1 MGAVT
6 HEVGDWLDAL
16 GLGQYAQVFAENGI
30 DFDVLPDLTDR
41 DLEKLGV
48 LLGHRRKMLRGIAG
62 LAAAGRGAPKARN
75 EPPVAEAVERRQLTV
90 SLAIWWVRRHCR
102 PSSIPRI
109 CAACTALTETPAF
122 GWLRAMAVI
131 SPSSWAMG

>member
-48 LLGHRRKMLRGIAG
+48 LLGHRRKMLRGIELGRQCRRTHQIAKHHRQLPPLDGLRYRRFIAG
-62 LAAAGRGAPKARN
+62 FWRATPSGSEASDPAQHLAAM
-75 EPPVAEAVERRQLTV
+75 AEQD
-90 SLAIWWVRRHCR
+90 
-102 PSSIPRI
+102 P
-109 CAACTALTETPAF
+109 
-122 GWLRAMAVI
+122 
-131 SPSSWAMG
+131 

>member
-41 DLEKLGV
+41 DLEKLARISHADRCIGV
-48 LLGHRRKMLRGIAG
+48 LVLRKSFCDNGLSQDQGIPDAD
-62 LAAAGRGAPKARN
+62 R
-75 EPPVAEAVERRQLTV
+75 V
-90 SLAIWWVRRHCR
+90 
-102 PSSIPRI
+102 
-109 CAACTALTETPAF
+109 
-122 GWLRAMAVI
+122 
-131 SPSSWAMG
+131 